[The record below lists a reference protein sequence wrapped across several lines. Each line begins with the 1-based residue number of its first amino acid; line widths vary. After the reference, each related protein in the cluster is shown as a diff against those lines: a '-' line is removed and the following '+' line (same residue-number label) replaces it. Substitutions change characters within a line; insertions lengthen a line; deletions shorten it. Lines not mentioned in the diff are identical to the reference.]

1 MVYMKKQFSVSVISA
16 EETRSIRFRVL
27 WPHKS
32 SAEECVIDADHSDG
46 AYHIGAFD
54 ENKQLV
60 GVCSLFNQRSDRHPG
75 ALPDTDSVYRL
86 RVMGTTPEVRGKG
99 AGAAIIEFAC
109 TWCQEQDVKWLWC
122 DALEVAFGFY
132 ERMGFECLSE
142 MYQVPQIGPHQ
153 MMARKF

>member
-1 MVYMKKQFSVSVISA
+1 MKKQFSVSFIAA
-16 EETRSIRFRVL
+16 EETRSVRFRVL
-27 WPHKS
+27 WPHKP

-86 RVMGTTPEVRGKG
+86 RVMGTTPDVRGKG

-109 TWCQEQDVKWLWC
+109 AWCQEQDVKWLWC
-122 DALEVAFGFY
+122 DAREVAFGFY

-142 MYQVPQIGPHQ
+142 MYQVPQVGPHQ